1 MSLYNM
7 NGNILCA
14 VDVET
19 TGVLAGYHE
28 IIQIACVPLN
38 QHFEPHPELPFFY
51 VPGIMPDFPE
61 RMEKEAVGKHGISK
75 ESLEGCVSES
85 EAIELFESWYNRLNL
100 PFGKRLVPLAHNW
113 AFERAF
119 LIHWLGLDGF
129 NDKWHVHPR
138 DTFTLAAFVND
149 LYVWHG
155 RKHPFGYLSLTGLC
169 KRFDIQLDNAHNA
182 LADCIATGRLYAALM
197 RFLSG

>member
-1 MSLYNM
+1 MSLLNM

-28 IIQIACVPLN
+28 IVQIACVPLN
-38 QHFEPHPELPFFY
+38 QHFEPHPDLRFY
-51 VPGIMPDFPE
+51 YMPGLMPDYPDRISE
-61 RMEKEAVGKHGISK
+61 EATRKHGITLD
-75 ESLEGCVSES
+75 SLQGCPTQERGV
-85 EAIELFESWYNRLNL
+85 ELFEEWWHKLNL

-113 AFERAF
+113 GFERAF
-119 LIHWLGLDGF
+119 LIHMLGMDGF
-129 NDKWHVHPR
+129 NAYWHVHPR
-138 DTFTLAAFVND
+138 DTMALAATVND

-155 RKHPFGYLSLTGLC
+155 RKHPFHLLSLTALC

-182 LADCIATGRLYAALM
+182 LADCLATARLYAELM
-197 RFLSG
+197 RFLGG